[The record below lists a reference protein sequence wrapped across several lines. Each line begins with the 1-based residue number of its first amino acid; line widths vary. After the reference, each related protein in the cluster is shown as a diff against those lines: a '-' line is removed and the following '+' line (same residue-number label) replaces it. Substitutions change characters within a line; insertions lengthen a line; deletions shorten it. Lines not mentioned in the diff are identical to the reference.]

1 VTDAVLEVDGLTFVV
16 EAHKQHL
23 LPGLTIEVQRV
34 LGREGL
40 VAWNTSFAPGG
51 C

>member
-1 VTDAVLEVDGLTFVV
+1 VLEVEGIPFLV

-40 VAWNTSFAPGG
+40 VAWNASLGPGG